1 MKILNEVTEMNLEL
15 EEEERRLAQIA
26 GQSRH
31 CPAESPWSG
40 ARQKS
45 RLSPRDHFVMLT
57 EYHLALFF
65 YLKIENNRLKKT
77 IYSHEKRQKLN
88 GHTFTSGH
96 VVWHTTIFN

>member
-1 MKILNEVTEMNLEL
+1 MILNEVTEMNLEL
-15 EEEERRLAQIA
+15 EEEEERRLAQIA

-65 YLKIENNRLKKT
+65 YLKIQKKGFKNKNDHIVTRKKT
-77 IYSHEKRQKLN
+77 V
-88 GHTFTSGH
+88 T
-96 VVWHTTIFN
+96 